1 MTLSKR
7 VAAARVQHNHA
18 RPHCVSAADASRP
31 TDTWQQAWVDSGLVN
46 ATTASQ
52 QILPARGAQAP
63 AAVSRTRPKA
73 ASPPAPLPANAL
85 VVYTDGAGPESWWGR
100 QTAGWG
106 FTVVTGGNGNDDAAA
121 DETHSRCGHVVTDAQ
136 QPGYI
141 GAERPT
147 NNTGELT
154 AIAQALEYIL
164 ADRSGRP
171 VLVRYDSLYAG
182 NMAAGKW
189 RPRKNKV
196 LVSHVRRLW
205 TRAHTHL
212 HGRLWTSHVYGHSN
226 HQWNDRADAL
236 ASQGRGGAPT

>member
-1 MTLSKR
+1 MKEGDLDNS
-7 VAAARVQHNHA
+7 
-18 RPHCVSAADASRP
+18 
-31 TDTWQQAWVDSGLVN
+31 
-46 ATTASQ
+46 
-52 QILPARGAQAP
+52 LP
-63 AAVSRTRPKA
+63 
-73 ASPPAPLPANAL
+73 
-85 VVYTDGAGPESWWGR
+85 
-100 QTAGWG
+100 
-106 FTVVTGGNGNDDAAA
+106 
-121 DETHSRCGHVVTDAQ
+121 
-136 QPGYI
+136 
-141 GAERPT
+141 
-147 NNTGELT
+147 

-189 RPRKNKV
+189 RPRKNKL

-236 ASQGRGGAPT
+236 ASQGRGAPPHEVNAAGVGSIGGLWVGTVGDEGEGMDDKLVAALWLIVGPWRFCRWDRPGRGQAMPPRTRDLRATLAELDRGC

>member
-1 MTLSKR
+1 M
-7 VAAARVQHNHA
+7 ARQGKA
-18 RPHCVSAADASRP
+18 RELKLREHSR
-31 TDTWQQAWVDSGLVN
+31 
-46 ATTASQ
+46 
-52 QILPARGAQAP
+52 
-63 AAVSRTRPKA
+63 
-73 ASPPAPLPANAL
+73 
-85 VVYTDGAGPESWWGR
+85 AGIS
-100 QTAGWG
+100 
-106 FTVVTGGNGNDDAAA
+106 
-121 DETHSRCGHVVTDAQ
+121 ETHSRCRHIVTDTQ

>member
-1 MTLSKR
+1 M
-7 VAAARVQHNHA
+7 
-18 RPHCVSAADASRP
+18 
-31 TDTWQQAWVDSGLVN
+31 
-46 ATTASQ
+46 
-52 QILPARGAQAP
+52 
-63 AAVSRTRPKA
+63 
-73 ASPPAPLPANAL
+73 
-85 VVYTDGAGPESWWGR
+85 
-100 QTAGWG
+100 
-106 FTVVTGGNGNDDAAA
+106 
-121 DETHSRCGHVVTDAQ
+121 CGHVVTDAQ

-182 NMAAGKW
+182 NMAAGRW
-189 RPRKNKV
+189 RPRKNKA

>member
-1 MTLSKR
+1 MAQARSR
-7 VAAARVQHNHA
+7 GGVARRQAGASQSSLAAM
-18 RPHCVSAADASRP
+18 
-31 TDTWQQAWVDSGLVN
+31 
-46 ATTASQ
+46 ATTMPQ
-52 QILPARGAQAP
+52 L
-63 AAVSRTRPKA
+63 SRR
-73 ASPPAPLPANAL
+73 
-85 VVYTDGAGPESWWGR
+85 
-100 QTAGWG
+100 
-106 FTVVTGGNGNDDAAA
+106 TVV
-121 DETHSRCGHVVTDAQ
+121 CGHVVTDAQ
-136 QPGYI
+136 QPGYT